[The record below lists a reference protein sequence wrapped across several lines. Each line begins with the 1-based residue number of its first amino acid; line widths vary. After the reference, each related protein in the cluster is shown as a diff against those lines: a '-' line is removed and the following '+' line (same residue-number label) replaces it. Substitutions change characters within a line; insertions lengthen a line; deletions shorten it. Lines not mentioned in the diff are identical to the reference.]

1 MAKTVQVDTVAEA
14 YLELLA
20 ARGVDYFFG
29 NGGTD
34 FAPIVEAYAK
44 RFSQEQMLPK
54 PIPVPHEI
62 TAVAMAHGYT
72 MVTGRPQVVMVHT
85 IPGTANATS
94 GIINANRSNT
104 PMLFTAGR
112 TPLTEGDLSGSRD
125 GGIHWAQ
132 ESFDQGSMVREWVKW
147 DYEMRSDSDVEGVV
161 DRALALTQSEPAGP
175 VYLTLPRE
183 VLGKRIEAF
192 SYGEKPRMAPAGERM
207 PSPDLIE
214 EAARALA
221 SAKSPMLVTRASG
234 RDPRSVAPL
243 VELAEALGMPVFESG
258 LSFVN
263 FPQDHPLHAGGDVP
277 TALAEADAVV
287 VMEVDVPW
295 TPKRTGPREE
305 ATVIHIGE
313 DPLYARYPI
322 RGYRADLNLTG
333 SPRLTLA
340 ALAEAVRR
348 IGVDEGAVKE
358 RTAKWAEARQK
369 RAEATE
375 ARAEAGKSETPIN
388 KAYFSRELG
397 KRLGDDTILMN
408 ELGIDASQI
417 AFTSPG
423 TTYGISP
430 AGSLGW
436 AVGASLGAKLA
447 APDKTIVCCTG
458 DGSYIFGSGT
468 SGHIVSQAQDIPIL
482 FIVWNN
488 GIWNAVKSSARNMN
502 PNGYAA
508 QTDTWA
514 VTTLSQAFNYEMICQ
529 ASGGYG
535 ERVEDPAEVPAAID
549 RALHAVRVE
558 KRQALLNVVG
568 G

>member
-1 MAKTVQVDTVAEA
+1 MAKTVQVETVAEA

-44 RFSQEQMLPK
+44 RFTQEQMLPK

-72 MVTGRPQVVMVHT
+72 MVTGKPQVVMVHT

-147 DYEMRSDSDVEGVV
+147 DYELRSDSDVEGVV

-183 VLGKRIEAF
+183 VLGRRIESF

-207 PSPDLIE
+207 PGPELIE
-214 EAARALA
+214 QAAKALA
-221 SAKSPMLVTRASG
+221 SARSPMLITRASG
-234 RDPRSVAPL
+234 RDPEAVAPL
-243 VELAEALGMPVFESG
+243 VALAETLGMPVFESG

-263 FPQDHPLHAGGDVP
+263 FPQDHPLHAGGDIP
-277 TALAEADAVV
+277 AALAEADVVV
-287 VMEVDVPW
+287 VMEVDAPW
-295 TPKRTGPREE
+295 TPKRTGPLEE

-322 RGYRADLNLTG
+322 RGYRSDLNLTG
-333 SPRLTLA
+333 SPRLTLG
-340 ALAEAVRR
+340 ALNDAVKR
-348 IGVDEGAVKE
+348 IGVDSGAAKE

-369 RAEATE
+369 RAEATDG
-375 ARAEAGKSETPIN
+375 RAEAGKGEVPIN

-397 KRLGDDTILMN
+397 KHLDENTILMN

-468 SGHIVSQAQDIPIL
+468 SGHIVSQAQDLPIL

-514 VTTLSQAFNYEMICQ
+514 VTTLSQGFNYEMICQ

-535 ERVEDPAEVPAAID
+535 ERVEDPAEVPAAIE